1 MRVSLVFEPIAPA
14 ARKYST
20 RLWVG
25 LLSLPR
31 KESTM
36 VATLRKAL
44 SGAYSSR
51 LAAVGLLILIGT
63 LVVASIAQAAV
74 SISRAELSGTQLR
87 IEGQASPN
95 RTITVDG
102 VAMGT
107 SDGAGKFRIER
118 SGFTA
123 PADCTV
129 DVNDGSATAATARL
143 SGCTLSSSPPPSS
156 SASLSSLSVSPTDV
170 VGPDPATGTVTLS
183 SAAPSG
189 GFTVDLTSDNTA
201 AATVPSS
208 VTVPAGS
215 TSATFTVSTKEVT
228 NAQSAV
234 IIGTVGGDFST
245 ERHAVIT
252 VWDPFHFSNG
262 SIAILPGGTGSG
274 RVTSQPVGI
283 DCTIIRGNGSGT
295 CNAFFPVGTVVKL
308 DARPAADSNFVGW
321 RSLPGCFDASKVR
334 VARGTTITCQPGF
347 FLK

>member
-1 MRVSLVFEPIAPA
+1 MTTS
-14 ARKYST
+14 S
-20 RLWVG
+20 
-25 LLSLPR
+25 
-31 KESTM
+31 
-36 VATLRKAL
+36 RKAL
-44 SGAYSSR
+44 SGASAR
-51 LAAVGLLILIGT
+51 VAVVGVLVLISA
-63 LVVASIAQAAV
+63 LVVASAAQAAV
-74 SISRAELSGTQLR
+74 SISRAELNGTQLR

-95 RTITVDG
+95 HTITVDG

-107 SDGAGKFRIER
+107 SDSGGKFRIDR

-129 DVNDGSATAATARL
+129 DVNDGSATAASARL

-156 SASLSSLSVSPTDV
+156 SASLSSLTVSPTDV

-201 AATVPSS
+201 AATVPPS

-215 TSATFTVSTKEVT
+215 RSVTFTVSTKEVT

-252 VWDPFHFSNG
+252 VWDSFHFSNG
-262 SIAILPGGTGSG
+262 SIAILPGGNGSG
-274 RVTSQPVGI
+274 RVTSQPAGI
-283 DCTIIRGNGSGT
+283 DCTITRGNGAGT
-295 CNAFFPVGTVVKL
+295 CSAFFPIDTVVKL
-308 DARPAADSNFVGW
+308 DARPAADSSFLGW
-321 RSLPGCFDASKVR
+321 RGLPGCSDPSKIR

-347 FLK
+347 SLR

>member
-1 MRVSLVFEPIAPA
+1 M
-14 ARKYST
+14 
-20 RLWVG
+20 
-25 LLSLPR
+25 
-31 KESTM
+31 
-36 VATLRKAL
+36 ATTSRNAL
-44 SGAYSSR
+44 SGAYAR
-51 LAAVGLLILIGT
+51 LALVGMLVLIGT
-63 LVVASIAQAAV
+63 LVVASAAQAAV

-107 SDGAGKFRIER
+107 SDGSGRFKIER

-129 DVNDGSATAATARL
+129 DVNDGSASPTSARL
-143 SGCTLSSSPPPSS
+143 SGCTVSSSPPPPSS
-156 SASLSSLSVSPTDV
+156 STSLSSLTVSSTDV

-189 GFTVDLTSDNTA
+189 AFTVDLTSDNTA
-201 AATVPSS
+201 AATVPPS

-215 TSATFTVSTKEVT
+215 TRATFTVSTKEVT

-245 ERHAVIT
+245 EKHAVIT

-274 RVTSQPVGI
+274 RVISQPTGI
-283 DCTIIRGNGSGT
+283 DCTIVRGNGTDDGPCT
-295 CNAFFPVGTVVKL
+295 AFFPTGTIVRL
-308 DARPAADSNFVGW
+308 EARPAPDSEFRGW
-321 RSLPGCFDASKVR
+321 RTALPGCSDPSKVR

>member
-1 MRVSLVFEPIAPA
+1 M
-14 ARKYST
+14 
-20 RLWVG
+20 
-25 LLSLPR
+25 
-31 KESTM
+31 
-36 VATLRKAL
+36 ATSRKAL
-44 SGAYSSR
+44 SGTYTTR
-51 LAAVGLLILIGT
+51 LAVVGM
-63 LVVASIAQAAV
+63 LVVLGVLIATSIAQAAV
-74 SISRAELSGTQLR
+74 SISRAELNGTQLR
-87 IEGQASPN
+87 IEGQATPN

-118 SGFTA
+118 SGFSA

-129 DVNDGSATAATARL
+129 EVNDGSATAATARL
-143 SGCTLSSSPPPSS
+143 SGCTVSSSPPPSS
-156 SASLSSLSVSPTDV
+156 SASLSSLTVSPTDV
-170 VGPDPATGTVTLS
+170 VGPDPATGTVALS

-201 AATVPSS
+201 AATVPTS

-215 TSATFTVSTKEVT
+215 TRATFTVSTKTVS

-252 VWDPFHFSNG
+252 VWDSFHFSNG
-262 SIAILPGGTGSG
+262 SIAILPGGNGSG
-274 RVTSQPVGI
+274 RVSSQPAGI
-283 DCTIIRGNGSGT
+283 DCTITGGNGSGS
-295 CNAFFPVGTVVKL
+295 CDAFFPVGTVVKL

-347 FLK
+347 FLR

>member
-1 MRVSLVFEPIAPA
+1 M
-14 ARKYST
+14 
-20 RLWVG
+20 
-25 LLSLPR
+25 
-31 KESTM
+31 
-36 VATLRKAL
+36 ATSRKAL
-44 SGAYSSR
+44 SGAYTTR
-51 LAAVGLLILIGT
+51 LTAVGLLVLIGA
-63 LVVASIAQAAV
+63 LVVASAAQAAV

-87 IEGQASPN
+87 IEGQAAPN

-107 SDGAGKFRIER
+107 SDSGGKFRIER
-118 SGFTA
+118 TGFTA

-129 DVNDGSATAATARL
+129 DVNDGSATAATVRL
-143 SGCTLSSSPPPSS
+143 SGCTVSSSPSS
-156 SASLSSLSVSPTDV
+156 SASLSSLTVSPTDV

-183 SAAPSG
+183 AAAPSG
-189 GFTVDLTSDNTA
+189 GFEVTLSSDNTA
-201 AATVPSS
+201 AATVPPS

-215 TSATFTVSTKEVT
+215 TRASFTVSTKEVT

-274 RVTSQPVGI
+274 RVTSQPAGI
-283 DCTIIRGNGSGT
+283 DCTIVLGNGSGA
-295 CNAFFPVGTVVKL
+295 CSAFFPVGTIVKL
-308 DARPAADSNFVGW
+308 DARPAADSEFRGW
-321 RSLPGCFDASKVR
+321 RTALPGCSDPSKVR